1 MTASGQLTKS
11 LHTVTAVVRVAMH
24 LNERALTDTDIE
36 ELVSAALRVLGHTGW
51 TKYDPTVAKCIA
63 ALKKE
68 LGQ

>member
-11 LHTVTAVVRVAMH
+11 LHTVTAVVRVALH
-24 LNERALTDTDIE
+24 INERTLTNTDIE
-36 ELVSAALRVLGHTGW
+36 ALVQSALQILGHTGW